1 VRFLHSSDWHLGRT
15 VRGQSRASEHEAALQ
30 QVLHHARD
38 QQVDCVLVGGDVFDT
53 SAPSPESEAI
63 VYNFFRE
70 LYGLGIAAV
79 VIAGNH
85 DHPKRLDAVALLLDS
100 LRIHT
105 RGVPQGPAGALI
117 EVPSRDGKEK
127 ALVATLPWV
136 NERDAVD
143 FDRLPM
149 EQGAPLQQYA
159 ERITRILDSLARGF
173 RPDTVNVMLA
183 HLLVDDSVVGIGG
196 GERELH
202 MSMGIYG
209 VRREALP
216 VAAQYTALG
225 HVHRPQTLR
234 PSPPV
239 AYSGSLLQLDFGER
253 DQQKYVNLVEVH
265 PRLPAEVT
273 QLPITAGRQ
282 MVDVGTPFEGVTL
295 NELAQYR
302 DHAETSWLRV
312 YVDIETPVPSLAQLV
327 RAELPSAVHVE
338 RSRKG
343 EESLTAL
350 AAARQ
355 SLGPEELFGRFYESK
370 LGRSHAPAPETMAL
384 FRRLLEEERDATAEA

>member
-1 VRFLHSSDWHLGRT
+1 MRFLHTSDWHLGRT

-30 QVLHHARD
+30 QVLDHARE

-85 DHPKRLDAVALLLDS
+85 DHPKRLDAVAPLLDS

-143 FDRLPM
+143 FERLPL

-159 ERITRILDSLARGF
+159 ERITRMLETLTRGF

-302 DHAETSWLRV
+302 ERGETSWLRV

-338 RSRKG
+338 RTRKG

-370 LGRSHAPAPETMAL
+370 LGRSHAPAPETLAL